1 MGTDL
6 VMSRGSSLW
15 KVGMLVHE
23 TCQQS
28 KQILTH
34 LHTITVHQC
43 TVHDPL
49 YSEPAAAGNCKL
61 KREYTVQRHVLTGN
75 SNLLESS

>member
-6 VMSRGSSLW
+6 VMSRGSALW
-15 KVGMLVHE
+15 KVGMLLHE

-34 LHTITVHQC
+34 LHTITVH
-43 TVHDPL
+43 DPL
-49 YSEPAAAGNCKL
+49 YSEPAAAGKL
-61 KREYTVQRHVLTGN
+61 KLTGN